1 MGLTAV
7 VRLVS
12 PSIKEALYFQVTM
25 YHWEMPQALEEQ
37 GGWKNRKIVEY
48 FEDYAEILYTHFG
61 DKVIKYLMQFFFTIR
76 YCWFL
81 QDIMLLQV
89 FEVFFFFFFFQ
100 TKLILEYSEEG
111 KQSFFFL

>member
-61 DKVIKYLMQFFFTIR
+61 DKVIKYLMQFF
-76 YCWFL
+76 YP
-81 QDIMLLQV
+81 LLLV
-89 FEVFFFFFFFQ
+89 SARHYASAGFRGIFFFFLFSNKIDFRVF
-100 TKLILEYSEEG
+100 
-111 KQSFFFL
+111 